1 MSFRIIRSNII
12 QVKADMIVRS
22 LGWED
27 PLQKGKATHSSILAW
42 RIPWTTVH
50 GVTKS
55 WTRLSDFHFH
65 FVSYLNPKKWNNQNT
80 KIDTADA
87 HVYGRALELSGGMV
101 FDVLS
106 SYGR

>member
-1 MSFRIIRSNII
+1 MVKNPPTI
-12 QVKADMIVRS
+12 QETLLQS
-22 LGWED
+22 LGRED
-27 PLQKGKATHSSILAW
+27 PLENGKATHSSILAC
-42 RIPWTTVH
+42 RVPWTTVH
-50 GVTKS
+50 AVAKS

-80 KIDTADA
+80 QIDTADA